1 VAVLIAVV
9 LIAVALARTRSLNLL
24 DRLTYGLNSESVRMA
39 VADALRVV
47 LWSNTIRPPGTP
59 V

>member
-1 VAVLIAVV
+1 MSTAQSFQEYQDVAV
-9 LIAVALARTRSLNLL
+9 LIAVALAQTRSLNLL

-47 LWSNTIRPPGTP
+47 
-59 V
+59 